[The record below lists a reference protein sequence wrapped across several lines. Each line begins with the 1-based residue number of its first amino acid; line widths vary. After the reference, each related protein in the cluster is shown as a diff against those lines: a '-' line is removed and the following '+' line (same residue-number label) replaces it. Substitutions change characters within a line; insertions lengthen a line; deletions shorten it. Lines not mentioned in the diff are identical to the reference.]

1 MLTTPTITTVPGRKA
16 GHSNVIIN
24 GYRYT
29 NDRKRGN
36 KTYMKCVLY
45 SNGCR
50 ARITLMDG
58 ELITPVPDHPT
69 HDGQHSKTYVHVSKN
84 AAQTDHPTKR
94 LVAQVVSGMTF
105 ETRSK
110 LNCQIRSL
118 GKMAR
123 ESRRIAH
130 SYPTS
135 ARTLEELSLPADYT
149 HSSSGETLLLW
160 DSSYTTVLRR
170 SFLFGTPTNTADLFF
185 PHPRWNQNDATALL
199 LPWS

>member
-1 MLTTPTITTVPGRKA
+1 MSTTPTITIVPGRKA
-16 GHSNVIIN
+16 GHSIVIIN

-29 NDRKRGN
+29 NDGKRGN

-50 ARITLMDG
+50 AHITLMDG

-69 HDGQHSKTYVHVSKN
+69 HDVQHSETYVHVSKQSLKKN

-94 LVAQVVSGMTF
+94 LVAQAVSGMNF

-123 ESRRIAH
+123 ESRWIAH

-135 ARTLEELSLPADYT
+135 PRTLEELSLPADYNPF
-149 HSSSGETLLLW
+149 LLW
-160 DSSYTTVLRR
+160 
-170 SFLFGTPTNTADLFF
+170 
-185 PHPRWNQNDATALL
+185 
-199 LPWS
+199 